1 MNIKNKLI
9 AFFIFILIF
18 TLSIFNVKNPEKIK
32 FYLFTSK
39 KEQIS
44 LGNLITLTFVS
55 GFTLSS
61 LLTLISKTNLQAST
75 DDNFINYD
83 EIEQSVE
90 NNTYQEF
97 KSDRPPERD
106 VRESQPTISV
116 NYRFVDQDDDLYNSK
131 NNLKKTNNVNNEDN
145 DWLNNDDSW

>member
-61 LLTLISKTNLQAST
+61 LLTLISKTNLQASS

-131 NNLKKTNNVNNEDN
+131 KTNNVNNEDN

>member
-9 AFFIFILIF
+9 SFFIFILFF
-18 TLSIFNVKNPEKIK
+18 TLSIFNVKNPEKIE

-83 EIEQSVE
+83 EIEQKVE

-131 NNLKKTNNVNNEDN
+131 NNSKKTNNANNEDN

>member
-1 MNIKNKLI
+1 MNIKNKLF

-61 LLTLISKTNLQAST
+61 LLTLISKTNLQASS